1 MNDEPRKLFI
11 IHRLTEYQYYPRQEE
26 VRCKNQYI
34 RQDNGL
40 RSRTTNANRPS
51 VSSEARSAAYNGYD
65 QTEDG
70 GFDQPADDVV
80 VSERVFRRA
89 DIDRA
94 CDVHQRACDK
104 PSADCSD
111 HVGCD

>member
-1 MNDEPRKLFI
+1 MNGKRFARFI
-11 IHRLTEYQYYPRQEE
+11 IHRLTEHQYYSRQEE

-40 RSRTTNANRPS
+40 RSRTTDADSAS
-51 VSSEARSAAYNGYD
+51 VSSEARSAAYNSYD

-70 GFDQPADDVV
+70 RFDQPAYDVI

-89 DIDRA
+89 DIDGA

-104 PSADCSD
+104 PSAKGS
-111 HVGCD
+111 